1 MATTLPLGKL
11 DPQLLQRLLER
22 YTYGGLRVVVGPGVG
37 EDATVIDFG
46 DRYLVAKTDPITF
59 ATDEIGWY
67 AVNVNA
73 NDVAAMGATP
83 GWFLATIL
91 LPEDRTTEE
100 LVEDIFAQIANA
112 CGRLAIAFVGGHTE
126 VTYGLDRPIVVG
138 QMLGE
143 VAKERLIT
151 TAGARVGD
159 VILLTK
165 GVGIEATAIIA
176 REKGDEL
183 QNHLSEA
190 ELARARLFLHKPGIS
205 VVLDAALAT
214 ANGEVHAMHDPTEGG
229 LAMGLH
235 EMAWASGLGLIL
247 ERDAVPIDPLTEK
260 LCRLFDLDPLGVIA
274 SGALLLAVKPQDAP
288 TIVQRLGEA
297 GITAARIGEM
307 RPAEEGVKMH
317 VGGKLVDLPQF
328 PQDEITKLFD
338 P

>member
-1 MATTLPLGKL
+1 MTTLPLGKP
-11 DPQLLQRLLER
+11 DPQHLQRLLSR
-22 YTYGGLRVVVGPGVG
+22 YTHGGIRIVVGPSIG

-83 GWFLATIL
+83 CWFLATIL
-91 LPEDRTTEE
+91 LPEDRTTDELMEE
-100 LVEDIFAQIANA
+100 VFAQISNA
-112 CGRLAIAFVGGHTE
+112 CARLAVAFVGGHTE

-143 VAKERLIT
+143 VAKDRLIT
-151 TAGARVGD
+151 TAGARAGD
-159 VILLTK
+159 AILLTK
-165 GVGIEATAIIA
+165 GAGIEATAIVA
-176 REKGDEL
+176 REREDEL
-183 QNHLSEA
+183 RGRLSGA
-190 ELARARLFLHKPGIS
+190 ELERARNFLYAPGIS

-214 ANGEVHAMHDPTEGG
+214 ASGDVHAMHDPTEGG
-229 LAMGLH
+229 LATGLY
-235 EMAWASGLGLIL
+235 ELAWASGLGLIL
-247 ERDAVPIDPLTEK
+247 ERDAVPVDPLTAK

-274 SGALLLAVKPQDAP
+274 SGALVLAVRPQDASR
-288 TIVQRLGEA
+288 IIQRLEEA
-297 GITAARIGEM
+297 GIAAARIGEM
-307 RPAEEGVKMH
+307 RPAEEGVKMR
-317 VGGKLVDLPQF
+317 VAGRLVDLPRF